1 MTVASAPSFIDG
13 EGKSVG
19 TAWVAQAFASRFGST
34 GDESGAIGVS
44 ITSREGMKLT
54 FQFFTKQATPTEFSL
69 DSVKTVFVTEVGTWS
84 NHVEKDTMEMSFVAS
99 NGGSELDDVNGQLT
113 LEGAVATFG
122 SSSATMAVD
131 AKLVD
136 AKLKTADGKT
146 FTANGRFSVS
156 GRGVKQSTG
165 GTSSGGTSSGGTSSS
180 GGSSNCSKA
189 WTCANDGQVTP
200 LCNAACAYT
209 GTQRTQT
216 CGVLAGYGASVKKC
230 CSVCK

>member
-1 MTVASAPSFIDG
+1 MNFQAAS
-13 EGKSVG
+13 
-19 TAWVAQAFASRFGST
+19 T
-34 GDESGAIGVS
+34 
-44 ITSREGMKLT
+44 
-54 FQFFTKQATPTEFSL
+54 
-69 DSVKTVFVTEVGTWS
+69 
-84 NHVEKDTMEMSFVAS
+84 
-99 NGGSELDDVNGQLT
+99 LT
-113 LEGAVATFG
+113 LTE
-122 SSSATMAVD
+122 
-131 AKLVD
+131 LVD